1 MGQLPLKRVNSMPR
15 MLRVLLSAG
24 VVGLLLASLV
34 PFSGALAQD
43 VSDAERSHAPFV
55 FNGFTWPNQQAFIDS
70 GGRCGTRSVDPTE
83 ARSIEEALQR
93 FNAALS
99 PEVLERDPGSVLVN
113 VYFHVITD
121 ANGVGNLD
129 DASIVAQVAVLNAAY
144 DGTTGGTNTP
154 FRFALVAVDRT
165 ANNAWFTAGPGTP
178 AEQEM
183 KAALHQGTAKDLNL
197 YTNLPPQLLGWA
209 TFPWDSANAPL
220 DDGVVILY
228 ASLPGG
234 SAAPYNLGYTAVHE
248 VGHWLGLLHTFQF
261 GCFIMGDLV
270 SDTPAERSAAF
281 GCPTGRDSCLQRAG
295 ADPINDFM
303 DYTDDACMFYFT
315 PRQSARADSLILLF
329 RGL

>member
-1 MGQLPLKRVNSMPR
+1 MPR

-24 VVGLLLASLV
+24 VVGLLLESLV

-93 FNAALS
+93 FNAGLS
-99 PEVLERDPGSVLVN
+99 PEVLERAPGSVLVN

-121 ANGVGNLD
+121 ANGVGNLE
-129 DASIVAQVAVLNAAY
+129 DASIVAQIAVLNAAY

-165 ANNAWFTAGPGTP
+165 ANAAWFTAGPGTP

-183 KAALHQGTAKDLNL
+183 KTALHRGTAKDLNL
-197 YTNLPPQLLGWA
+197 YTNTPPQLLGWA
-209 TFPWDSANAPL
+209 TVPWDYANAPL

-234 SAAPYNLGYTAVHE
+234 AAAPYNLGYTAVHE
-248 VGHWLGLLHTFQF
+248 VGHWLGLFHTFQG
-261 GCFIMGDLV
+261 GCFPLGDHV
-270 SDTPAERSAAF
+270 PDTPAESSAAF
-281 GCPTGRDSCLQRAG
+281 GCPTGRDSCPRRAG

-315 PRQSARADSLILLF
+315 SGQSARADSLVLQY